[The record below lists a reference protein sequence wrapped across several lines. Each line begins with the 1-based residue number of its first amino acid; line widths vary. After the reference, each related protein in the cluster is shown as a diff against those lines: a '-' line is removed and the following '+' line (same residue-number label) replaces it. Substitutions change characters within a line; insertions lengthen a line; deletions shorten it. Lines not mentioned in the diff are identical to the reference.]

1 MIIISILLLIVGI
14 VLIFFSQWI
23 VIWYLKRFYQNNL
36 NYFQSKNVSPP
47 DASNFVKYF
56 KYVREYNLFERNR
69 PPFDPKFFN
78 EYNRD
83 SQYRQTRKA
92 RFSNYADSTSF
103 KLYLIWRI
111 SVAILGVALIVFSI
125 EYFILTFFNLS

>member
-1 MIIISILLLIVGI
+1 MIIISILLLIIGI

-69 PPFDPKFFN
+69 PLFDPKFFN
-78 EYNRD
+78 EYNRAA
-83 SQYRQTRKA
+83 QYRQTRKA
-92 RFSNYADSTSF
+92 RFSNYSDSISF
-103 KLYLIWRI
+103 KLYLGWRI
-111 SVAILGVALIVFSI
+111 SVAILGVLSIVLSL
-125 EYFILTFFNLS
+125 YLILTFFNLS

>member
-14 VLIFFSQWI
+14 ILIFFPQWI

-47 DASNFVKYF
+47 DARNFVKYF

-69 PPFDPKFFN
+69 PLFDPKFFN
-78 EYNRD
+78 EYNRVA
-83 SQYRQTRKA
+83 QYRQTRKA
-92 RFSNYADSTSF
+92 RFSNYSDSISF
-103 KLYLIWRI
+103 KLYLGWRI
-111 SVAILGVALIVFSI
+111 SVAILGVLSIVLSL
-125 EYFILTFFNLS
+125 YLILTFFKLT

>member
-1 MIIISILLLIVGI
+1 MIIISILLLIIGI

-23 VIWYLKRFYQNNL
+23 VIWYVKRFYKTNL
-36 NYFQSKNVSPP
+36 NYFQSRNVGPP
-47 DASNFVKYF
+47 DERNFVKYI

-83 SQYRQTRKA
+83 AQFRQTRKA
-92 RFSNYADSTSF
+92 RFSNYSDSTFS

-111 SVAILGVALIVFSI
+111 SVAILGVLSIVLSL
-125 EYFILTFFNLS
+125 YLILTFFNLS